1 MQKQPNWQS
10 ASENDWE
17 AARRREKLIRPL
29 IARGSITHND
39 VDAAAAGLGLSRS
52 FMYKLLARYR
62 RRPQTSSLLFAK
74 RGRPEDSRSLDPER
88 EQLIQ
93 NAIRE
98 FYLRRERPRMAD
110 LIKELCRLCDQQNLK
125 APNYRTIRKRVQA
138 LDAKLALQR
147 RHGSKIANA
156 KYQPVGISPLS
167 ALAPLELFQIDHT
180 PVDVIVVDEQDRL
193 PVGRPWLTLVIDVG
207 SRVVAGFCVSLDVPS
222 TVSVARALTHA
233 VTPKDKW
240 LSEHGVDVEWPV
252 AGIPEALHLDNAK
265 EFESAALV
273 RGCQEYGIELE
284 YRPPGRPHFG
294 GHVERLIGT
303 MMGAVHLLPG
313 TTFADVAQKGTYK
326 SESAASLTLAELERW
341 LALEIAGVYHNSIHS
356 SLGKSPLEVWK
367 KAVSE
372 RQSIIRQPS
381 DIEQFFIEFLP
392 GEKRTLQRDG
402 IRLFNIR
409 YWDNVL
415 SAMVGRIKEP
425 MLVKYDPRNLER
437 VYLQDL
443 EGTYWRIPYL
453 DLGLPPISLWELQE
467 ARRRLKDKCRR
478 VVDEHAIFEAIHE
491 QRQIIKQARK
501 ATRRSVRERRKREKL
516 ARTIPVQNPSIT
528 PTGDKSLAEIKPFDV
543 EEWS

>member
-1 MQKQPNWQS
+1 MQKRPNWQS

-29 IARGSITHND
+29 VARGSITHND
-39 VDAAAAGLGLSRS
+39 VDAAATELGLSRS
-52 FMYKLLARYR
+52 FMYKLVARYR

-74 RGRPEDSRSLDPER
+74 RGRPKDSRSLDQER

-93 NAIRE
+93 TAIHE
-98 FYLRRERPRMAD
+98 FYLRRERPRIAD
-110 LIKELCRLCDQQNLK
+110 LIKELYRLCDQQNLR

-138 LDAKLALQR
+138 LDAKLAVQR

-156 KYQPVGISPLS
+156 KYQPVGISPFS

-193 PVGRPWLTLVIDVG
+193 PVGRPWLTLIIDVG
-207 SRVVAGFCVSLDVPS
+207 SRVVAGFCVSLDDPS
-222 TVSVARALTHA
+222 TLSVARALTHA

-240 LSEHGVDVEWPV
+240 LSERGVEIEWPV
-252 AGIPEALHLDNAK
+252 AGIPKALHLDNAK
-265 EFESAALV
+265 EFESATLV

-294 GHVERLIGT
+294 GHVERLIGR
-303 MMGAVHLLPG
+303 MMGAVHILPG
-313 TTFADVAQKGTYK
+313 TTFSNVAQKGNYK

-356 SLGKSPLEVWK
+356 SLGRSPIEVWK
-367 KAVSE
+367 EAVSQ
-372 RQSIIRQPS
+372 RKAMIRQPS
-381 DIEQFFIEFLP
+381 DTEQFFIEFLP
-392 GEKRTLQRDG
+392 GEMRTLQRDG

-415 SAMVGRIKEP
+415 SPMVGRIKEP

-453 DLGLPPISLWELQE
+453 NLGLPPISLWELQE
-467 ARRRLKDKCRR
+467 ARRRLKHKGRR
-478 VVDEHAIFEAIHE
+478 VVDEHAIFEAVRE
-491 QRQIIKQARK
+491 QREIIELARK
-501 ATRRSVRERRKREKL
+501 ATRRSVRDRRKRERL
-516 ARTIPVQNPSIT
+516 VRTIPIENPSIT
-528 PTGDKSLAEIKPFDV
+528 RTGDKSLAEIKPFDV

>member
-29 IARGSITHND
+29 MARGSITHND
-39 VDAAAAGLGLSRS
+39 VDAAAAELGLSRS

-93 NAIRE
+93 NVIRE

-147 RHGSKIANA
+147 RQGSKIANA

-207 SRVVAGFCVSLDVPS
+207 SRVVAGFGVSLDVPS
-222 TVSVARALTHA
+222 TLSVARALTHA

-240 LSEHGVDVEWPV
+240 LSERGVDVEWPV
-252 AGIPEALHLDNAK
+252 SGIPEALHLDNAK

-372 RQSIIRQPS
+372 RKSKIRQPS

-392 GEKRTLQRDG
+392 GETRTLQRDG

-415 SAMVGRIKEP
+415 SAMVGRIKQP

-467 ARRRLKDKCRR
+467 ARRRLKDK
-478 VVDEHAIFEAIHE
+478 VDWWSMS
-491 QRQIIKQARK
+491 
-501 ATRRSVRERRKREKL
+501 TRSSKPF
-516 ARTIPVQNPSIT
+516 TSN
-528 PTGDKSLAEIKPFDV
+528 DKSSSKPARPRVGALGSAANVKSWREPFPSRIRVLHPPEIRVSPK
-543 EEWS
+543 SSRLM

>member
-1 MQKQPNWQS
+1 MQKRPNWQS

-29 IARGSITHND
+29 VARGSITHND
-39 VDAAAAGLGLSRS
+39 VDAAATELGLSRS
-52 FMYKLLARYR
+52 FMYKLVARYR

-74 RGRPEDSRSLDPER
+74 RGRPEDSRSLDQER
-88 EQLIQ
+88 ERLIQ
-93 NAIRE
+93 TAIHE

-110 LIKELCRLCDQQNLK
+110 LIKELYRLCDQQNLR

-138 LDAKLALQR
+138 LDAKLAVQR
-147 RHGSKIANA
+147 RHGSKIASA
-156 KYQPVGISPLS
+156 KYQPVGISPFS

-193 PVGRPWLTLVIDVG
+193 PVGRPWLTLIIDVG
-207 SRVVAGFCVSLDVPS
+207 SRVVAGFCVSLDDPS
-222 TVSVARALTHA
+222 TLSVARALTHA

-240 LSEHGVDVEWPV
+240 LSERGVEIEWPV
-252 AGIPEALHLDNAK
+252 AGIPKALHLDNAK
-265 EFESAALV
+265 EFESATFV

-294 GHVERLIGT
+294 GHVERLIGR
-303 MMGAVHLLPG
+303 MMGAVHMLPG
-313 TTFADVAQKGTYK
+313 TTFSNVAQKGSYK
-326 SESAASLTLAELERW
+326 SERAASLTLAELERW

-356 SLGKSPLEVWK
+356 SLGRSPIEVWK
-367 KAVSE
+367 EAVSQ
-372 RQSIIRQPS
+372 RKAMIRQPS

-392 GEKRTLQRDG
+392 GEMRTLQRDG

-415 SAMVGRIKEP
+415 SPMVGRIKEP

-453 DLGLPPISLWELQE
+453 NLGLPPISLWELQE
-467 ARRRLKDKCRR
+467 ARRRLKAKGRR
-478 VVDEHAIFEAIHE
+478 VVDEHAIFEAVGE
-491 QRQIIKQARK
+491 QREIIEQARK
-501 ATRRSVRERRKREKL
+501 ATRRSVRDRRKRERL
-516 ARTIPVQNPSIT
+516 VRTIPVQNPSIT
-528 PTGDKSLAEIKPFDV
+528 LTGSRRNQAL
-543 EEWS
+543 

>member
-1 MQKQPNWQS
+1 
-10 ASENDWE
+10 
-17 AARRREKLIRPL
+17 
-29 IARGSITHND
+29 
-39 VDAAAAGLGLSRS
+39 
-52 FMYKLLARYR
+52 
-62 RRPQTSSLLFAK
+62 
-74 RGRPEDSRSLDPER
+74 
-88 EQLIQ
+88 
-93 NAIRE
+93 
-98 FYLRRERPRMAD
+98 MAD
-110 LIKELCRLCDQQNLK
+110 LIKELRRLCDQQNLK

-156 KYQPVGISPLS
+156 KYQPVGISPFS

-207 SRVVAGFCVSLDVPS
+207 SRVVAGFCVSLDDPS
-222 TVSVARALTHA
+222 TLTVARALTHA

-240 LSEHGVDVEWPV
+240 LSERGIEVEWPV
-252 AGIPEALHLDNAK
+252 AGIPKALHLDNAK
-265 EFESAALV
+265 EFESATLV

-294 GHVERLIGT
+294 GHVERLIGR
-303 MMGAVHLLPG
+303 MMGAVHMLPG
-313 TTFADVAQKGTYK
+313 TTFSNVAQKGSYK
-326 SESAASLTLAELERW
+326 SESEASLTLAELERW

-356 SLGKSPLEVWK
+356 SLGRSPIEVWK
-367 KAVSE
+367 EAVSQ
-372 RQSIIRQPS
+372 RKSMIRQPS
-381 DIEQFFIEFLP
+381 DTEQFFIEFLP
-392 GEKRTLQRDG
+392 GEMRTLQRDG

-415 SAMVGRIKEP
+415 SPMVGRIKEP

-453 DLGLPPISLWELQE
+453 NLGLPPISLWELQE
-467 ARRRLKDKCRR
+467 ARRRLKDKGRR
-478 VVDEHAIFEAIHE
+478 VVDEHAIFEAVRE
-491 QRQIIKQARK
+491 QREIIEQARK
-501 ATRRSVRERRKREKL
+501 ATRRSVRERRKRERL
-516 ARTIPVQNPSIT
+516 VRTIPVQNPSIT
-528 PTGDKSLAEIKPFDV
+528 LTGDKSLAEIKPFDV

>member
-1 MQKQPNWQS
+1 
-10 ASENDWE
+10 
-17 AARRREKLIRPL
+17 
-29 IARGSITHND
+29 
-39 VDAAAAGLGLSRS
+39 
-52 FMYKLLARYR
+52 
-62 RRPQTSSLLFAK
+62 
-74 RGRPEDSRSLDPER
+74 
-88 EQLIQ
+88 
-93 NAIRE
+93 
-98 FYLRRERPRMAD
+98 MAD
-110 LIKELCRLCDQQNLK
+110 LIKELRRLCDQQNLK

-156 KYQPVGISPLS
+156 KCQPVGISPFS

-207 SRVVAGFCVSLDVPS
+207 SRVVAGFCVSLDDPS
-222 TVSVARALTHA
+222 TLSVARGLTHA

-240 LSEHGVDVEWPV
+240 LSERGIEVEWPV
-252 AGIPEALHLDNAK
+252 AGIPQALHLDNAK

-313 TTFADVAQKGTYK
+313 TTFSSVAQKGNYK
-326 SESAASLTLAELERW
+326 SESTASLTLAELERW

-356 SLGKSPLEVWK
+356 SLGRSPIEVWK
-367 KAVSE
+367 QAVGE
-372 RQSIIRQPS
+372 RKSMIRQPS
-381 DIEQFFIEFLP
+381 DTEQFFIEFLP
-392 GEKRTLQRDG
+392 GEMRTLQRDG

-415 SAMVGRIKEP
+415 SPMVGRIKEP

-453 DLGLPPISLWELQE
+453 NLGLPPISLWELQE
-467 ARRRLKDKCRR
+467 ARRRLKDKGRR
-478 VVDEHAIFEAIHE
+478 LVDEHAIFEAIRE
-491 QRQIIKQARK
+491 QRQIIEQARK
-501 ATRRSVRERRKREKL
+501 ATRRSVRERRKRERL
-516 ARTIPVQNPSIT
+516 VRTFPVQNPTIT
-528 PTGDKSLAEIKPFDV
+528 LTRDKSLAEIKPFDV